1 MSRIVLHGTVTPGF
15 AERLSALGAPER
27 VGFVDAQDVA
37 GLRRELADC
46 AVLLHVLTPFG
57 ADDMAAGPA
66 LRLIQKIGVGVNT
79 IAIDAAAAR
88 GIAVCNMP
96 GSNSRAVAEAALALL
111 FAVLRRV
118 PVYDRLLR
126 DGRWQPKDPALGDTT
141 GEIAGRTV
149 GLIGYGRSAQT
160 LAPVL
165 RALGAEVVYTAT
177 GPHADAPDAYRSLD
191 GLLAEANVVSL
202 HVPLTDATRG
212 LIDARRIAAMK
223 PGAILINVARGELV
237 DEAALVAALESGHL
251 RGAGLDVF
259 AQEPVAPDNPLL
271 GLANAVLMP
280 HVAWLTPET
289 LDRSLAIIAENIRRL
304 DAGEPLLHQ
313 VT

>member
-15 AERLSALGAPER
+15 AERLSAMVAPER
-27 VGFVDAQDVA
+27 VGFVDAQDTT

-57 ADDMAAGPA
+57 ADDIAAGPT

-79 IAIDAAAAR
+79 IAVDAAAAR

-96 GSNSRAVAEAALALL
+96 GTNSRAVAEAALALL

-126 DGRWQPKDPALGDTT
+126 DGRWQPADPALGDTT

-165 RALGAEVVYTAT
+165 RALGANVVYTAT
-177 GPHADAPDAYRSLD
+177 GPHADSPATYRSLD
-191 GLLAEANVVSL
+191 DLLARSDIVSL

-212 LIDARRIAAMK
+212 IIDARRIAAMK

-237 DEAALVAALESGHL
+237 DEPALVEALKSGHL

-271 GLANAVLMP
+271 GLTNAVLMP

-289 LDRSLAIIAENIRRL
+289 LDSSLAVIAENIRRL
-304 DAGEPLLHQ
+304 DAGEPLLHR